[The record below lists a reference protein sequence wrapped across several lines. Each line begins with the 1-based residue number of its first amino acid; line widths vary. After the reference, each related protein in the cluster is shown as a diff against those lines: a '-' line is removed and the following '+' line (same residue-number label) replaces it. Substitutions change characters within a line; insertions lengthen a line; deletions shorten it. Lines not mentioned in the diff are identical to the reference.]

1 MQSFLHDNSFR
12 RLFHT
17 IRYLRWQQVF
27 YRFYYPVKQI
37 FYRDFIPSQ
46 KQLDKIPSF
55 PPVTFPVFS
64 IQQNL
69 FVARNNQFLFLNK
82 SKSFGSSIDW
92 TFKEYGMLWSFH
104 LHYFDWLNDKAISE
118 HEKLGT
124 IKDWIKQNDTSLLFT
139 HSYPTSLRLVN
150 WIKFLVAHQI
160 KDTSIDASIYTQAK
174 RLYHFPEYHLMGN
187 HLLENAVSLVWAGVY
202 LGDHRLKHF
211 GFQLLNRELKEQILE
226 DGAHFEKSISYHSII
241 LKNLL
246 ELKLFLPATQ
256 NYIEINK
263 VLKFT
268 IINMI
273 SFLFTMGGGLNSL
286 PHFGDSNERM
296 AINCN
301 ELLFVAQNLM
311 LFPKE
316 IVLSDSGFR
325 RFDVGHFR
333 LFFNSGLLKADYQP
347 GHVHADT
354 FSFCLFVDGQPV
366 IVDRGVST
374 YEHSKERLAER
385 GTAAHNTV
393 CVNSENSSDV
403 WAAFRMGKRPCVK
416 IEKDS
421 VMEISCLHDAYQS
434 KFGILHRRQ
443 IRTGELSIEITD
455 TLDNFRKHNAMV
467 YMHFYPG
474 IRPEKNGTEWHLNK
488 EEIKIELDC
497 QESWLEE
504 YQYCIGINE
513 TITAYRIAGRITER
527 RTNTVISVENG
538 EINRHRSR
546 GTPQFH

>member
-1 MQSFLHDNSFR
+1 MQSFLRDNSFR

-17 IRYLRWQQVF
+17 LRYLKWQQIF
-27 YRFYYPVKQI
+27 YRFYYPVKAI
-37 FYRDFIPSQ
+37 FYSDFIPSQ
-46 KQLDKIPSF
+46 KQLDKIPCF
-55 PPVTFPVFS
+55 PPITFPVFS
-64 IQQNL
+64 CQQNL
-69 FVARNNQFLFLNK
+69 FVAPNNQFVFLNK
-82 SKSFGSSIDW
+82 TKTFGSSVDW

-104 LHYFDWLNDKAISE
+104 LHYFDWLNDKEIGE
-118 HEKLGT
+118 NEKLAT
-124 IKDWIKQNDTSLLFT
+124 IKDWIAQNDKSLLFT
-139 HSYPTSLRLVN
+139 HSYPASLRLVN

-160 KDTSIDASIYTQAK
+160 KDTSINASIYSQAK

-202 LGDHRLKHF
+202 LGDIQLKNF
-211 GFQLLNRELKEQILE
+211 GLQLLNRELKEQILE
-226 DGAHFEKSISYHSII
+226 DGAHFEKSISYHSFI

-246 ELKLFLPATQ
+246 ELKLFLSATKDY
-256 NYIEINK
+256 NVFYKLLEIN
-263 VLKFT
+263 
-268 IINMI
+268 IIDII
-273 SFLFTMGGGLNSL
+273 SFLFTMGDGLNSL

-296 AINCN
+296 LVNIN
-301 ELLFVAQNLM
+301 ELCFVAQNLM

-325 RFDVGHFR
+325 RFDVGNFR
-333 LFFNSGLLKADYQP
+333 LFFNSGLSKADYQP
-347 GHVHADT
+347 GHFHADT

-385 GTAAHNTV
+385 GTAAHNTI
-393 CVNSENSSDV
+393 CVNNENSSDV
-403 WAAFRMGKRPCVK
+403 WAAFRMGKRPVVK

-421 VMEISCLHDAYQS
+421 PDEISCVHDAYKS
-434 KFGILHRRQ
+434 KYDILHRRQ
-443 IRTGELSIEITD
+443 IRIGEFSIEITD
-455 TLDNFRKHNAMV
+455 ALECIGRNNAMI

-474 IRPEKNGTEWHLNK
+474 IYPEKNGTEWHLNK
-488 EEIKIELDC
+488 GGIKIMLDC
-497 QESWLEE
+497 KESWVEE

-513 TITAYRIAGRITER
+513 TISAYRIAGRITES
-527 RTNTVISVENG
+527 RTNTVISVKNG

>member
-1 MQSFLHDNSFR
+1 MQSFLRDNSFR
-12 RLFHT
+12 RLYHT
-17 IRYLRWQQVF
+17 VRYLRWQQIF

-37 FYRDFIPSQ
+37 FYSDLIPSQ
-46 KQLDKIPSF
+46 KQLDKIPCFS
-55 PPVTFPVFS
+55 PIAFPVFS
-64 IQQNL
+64 CQQNL
-69 FVARNNQFLFLNK
+69 FVAPTNQFVFLNK
-82 SKSFGSSIDW
+82 SKSFGSSVDW

-104 LHYFDWLNDKAISE
+104 LHYFDWLNDNAIGE
-118 HEKLGT
+118 QEKLDT
-124 IKDWIKQNDTSLLFT
+124 IKDWIKQNDNSLLFT

-150 WIKFLVAHQI
+150 WIKFLVSHQI
-160 KDTSIDASIYTQAK
+160 KDTSINTSVFSQAK

-187 HLLENAVSLVWAGVY
+187 HLLENAVSLVWAGIY
-202 LGDHRLKHF
+202 LEDIQLKHF

-246 ELKLFLPATQ
+246 ELQLFPVSKETDNEFYKL
-256 NYIEINK
+256 
-263 VLKFT
+263 LKNSS
-268 IINMI
+268 IDMI
-273 SFLFTMGGGLNSL
+273 SFLFAMSKGLNSL
-286 PHFGDSNERM
+286 PHFSDSNERM
-296 AINCN
+296 CISFN
-301 ELLFVAQNLM
+301 ELLFVAQDLM
-311 LFPKE
+311 LYPKE
-316 IVLSDSGFR
+316 IVLNDSGFR
-325 RFDVGHFR
+325 RFDVGNFR
-333 LFFNSGLLKADYQP
+333 LFFNAGLLKADYQP
-347 GHVHADT
+347 GHIHADT
-354 FSFCLFVDGQPV
+354 FSFCLFADGQPV

-374 YEHSKERLAER
+374 YELSEKRLAER

-393 CVNSENSSDV
+393 CVNSENTSDV
-403 WAAFRMGKRPCVK
+403 WSAFRMGKRPHVK

-421 VMEISCLHDAYQS
+421 VTEICCVHDAYKS
-434 KFGILHRRQ
+434 KYGILHRRH
-443 IRTGELSIEITD
+443 IVNGELSIEITD
-455 TLDNFRKHNAMV
+455 TLDNLCTYNAMI

-474 IRPEKNGTEWHLNK
+474 ICPEKKGTEWHLNK

-513 TITAYRIAGRITER
+513 TIAAYRIAGRITER